1 MAKSVFRPGE
11 TKVEGEKVLLPLVHN
26 FAPVEEEKPI
36 IQEEYTGPT
45 AEDLRKEAEAF
56 KAQWESEKQKMLVQ
70 AQASADDIVKKAEEA
85 AFAEV
90 KRQTDAAA
98 VIKADA
104 ENEAQNIIARA
115 KSEAA
120 QIVADAQAERDRLRN
135 EAETTGYDKGHQEGY
150 EKGVAEVDRLI
161 DRMHTILEQV
171 MKRREE
177 ILADTES
184 QIVELVILMAR
195 KVIKILSENQKNVVM
210 ANTMAALKKVK
221 TRGEVTLR
229 VNLEDVKLT
238 TANAQEF
245 INHVENVQGITVLED
260 STVERGGC
268 IVETDFG
275 AIDARISSQ
284 LQELENKIL
293 EVSPVKN
300 IKRTDSLTGATE
312 QEEVFICALPTQ
324 QNSILQNISKK

>member
-11 TKVEGEKVLLPLVHN
+11 TKVEGDKVMLPLVHN
-26 FAPVEEEKPI
+26 YAPVEEEVPV

-45 AEDLRKEAEAF
+45 AEDLRKEAESF
-56 KAQWESEKQKMLVQ
+56 KVQWESEKQKMLAQ

-104 ENEAQNIIARA
+104 ENEAQNIITRA
-115 KSEAA
+115 KNEAA
-120 QIVADAQAERDRLRN
+120 QIIADAEAERDRLHN
-135 EAETTGYDKGHQEGY
+135 EAQTNGYEKGHQEGY
-150 EKGVAEVDRLI
+150 EKGAAEVDRLI
-161 DRMHTILEQV
+161 DRMHRILEAV
-171 MKRREE
+171 MQRREE

-210 ANTMAALKKVK
+210 ANTLAALKKVK

-229 VNLEDVKLT
+229 VNLEEVKLT
-238 TANAQEF
+238 SEHAQEF
-245 INHVENVQGITVLED
+245 IQHVENVKGITVLED
-260 STVERGGC
+260 SSVERGGC

-293 EVSPVKN
+293 EISPVKN
-300 IKRTDSLTGATE
+300 IKRSDSLTGATE
-312 QEEVFICALPTQ
+312 
-324 QNSILQNISKK
+324 